1 MFSKTDTESPRRN
14 NLVTAVAQI
23 LRKEIDARGP
33 IPFARFMEVALYSPD
48 IGYYERPQQVIG
60 RAGDYFTSV
69 SVGDLFG
76 RLLAFRFAEWLK
88 ELPEGPLQ
96 LVEAGAHHGQ
106 LARDVLTWLRDRE
119 PQLLES
125 LEYWII
131 EPSPNRQIIQRKE
144 LSLFGARMRWG
155 RSLSDLP
162 ESAVQGIIFSNEL
175 LDAMPVRR
183 FGWDA
188 RAREWFEWAVGLRE
202 NRFGWEK
209 LPVDPG
215 SVRALLGKAGLL
227 LPGEAMVHV
236 PDQFTVEVSSAAA
249 FWWREAAVRL
259 RSGKLLAIDY
269 GLSAEEFF
277 APQREAGTVRAFHRH
292 HLNPDVLAQP
302 GEQDL
307 TAHVNFTH
315 LQSVG
320 EAAGLQTE
328 GRLGQS
334 QFLTGIARSTW
345 EDPSRFGPWTPS
357 CLRQLQTLIHPEHL
371 GRSFQVLVQSTSG
384 KAGGSRL
391 PKT

>member
-1 MFSKTDTESPRRN
+1 MFSKSDTERPRRN

-106 LARDVLTWLRDRE
+106 LARDILTWLRDQE

-131 EPSPNRQIIQRKE
+131 EPSSNRQLIQRKE
-144 LSLFGARMRWG
+144 FSMFGARMRWG

-162 ESAVQGIIFSNEL
+162 GSGVQGIIFSNEL

-188 RAREWFEWAVGLRE
+188 RAREWFEWAVGMRE

-209 LPVDPG
+209 LPVEPG
-215 SVRALLGKAGLL
+215 SVRALLAEAGLL
-227 LPGEAMVHV
+227 LPGEAMAHL

-249 FWWREAAVRL
+249 SWWREAAARL

-269 GLSAEEFF
+269 GLKAEDYF

-292 HLNPDVLAQP
+292 HLNPDVLAHP

-328 GRLGQS
+328 GRLGQA
-334 QFLTGIARSTW
+334 QFLTGIARRTW

-371 GRSFQVLVQSTSG
+371 GRAFQVLVQSGFRSG
-384 KAGGSRL
+384 SC
-391 PKT
+391 